1 LLCFGRRDVL
11 RNVGRAGIAQQF
23 PGNRVQFRS
32 GSVDPQADAAKRL
45 LAARARPCRFQNV
58 VREEPAENLVTGLL
72 GPDPIDLGLGV
83 GVEEATRKLLVSIEG
98 DFNRIPAVLFVED
111 ADFKVCVT
119 GS

>member
-1 LLCFGRRDVL
+1 MTTRSSPADESVRIVVSGVTKTFGEV
-11 RNVGRAGIAQQF
+11 RAVTDLSF
-23 PGNRVQFRS
+23 TVEPG
-32 GSVDPQADAAKRL
+32 A
-45 LAARARPCRFQNV
+45 
-58 VREEPAENLVTGLL
+58 VTGFL

-83 GVEEATRKLLVSIEG
+83 GVEESTRKLLVTIEG